1 MRRNYRAARRGR
13 SRAEFEAK
21 LGIVYEQSD
30 ECVDCLEALRDTGI
44 KQDDALIQEAREL
57 ASIFAKSV
65 STARKNTHRSRNF
78 PNG

>member
-21 LGIVYEQSD
+21 LGIVYEESD